1 MTAPKRIWLLP
12 FDGEQRCWCD
22 DPDPSGLGHGDEAQE
37 YIRADLVAGDGG
49 HGERIAE
56 LTAKLAVAVG
66 AMQATV
72 KRLAEIEATL

>member
-37 YIRADLVAGDGG
+37 YIRVDLVAGDGG
-49 HGERIAE
+49 RGERIGE

-66 AMQATV
+66 AMQTAI